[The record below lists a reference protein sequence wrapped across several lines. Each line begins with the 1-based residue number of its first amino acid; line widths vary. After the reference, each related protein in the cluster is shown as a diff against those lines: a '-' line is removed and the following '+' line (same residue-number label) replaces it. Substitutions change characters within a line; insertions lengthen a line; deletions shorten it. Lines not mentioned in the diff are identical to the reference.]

1 MLKEF
6 ADYIT
11 YTLLKL
17 EPTSHLGDALNFFIY
32 DTLKIFLLLTTI
44 VYVVAIIRAYFPPE
58 KTKRILS
65 HKREYIGNTMAALL
79 GIVTPF
85 CSCSAVP
92 LFIGFVEAGV
102 PLGVTFSFLISS
114 PMVNEIALI
123 MLWGLFGWKIA
134 LIYTGTGVALA
145 IVSGIVI
152 GKLKM
157 EKYVQD
163 YVWEIKAGAGEIVQ
177 TTFREKLVYAR
188 DYTVELL
195 KRIWPYVII
204 GIALGGIV
212 HGYIPTDFVVK
223 YAGRDN
229 PFAVLVAVLIG
240 IPLYSNAAGMIPVV
254 QALVGKGMAMGT
266 VLAFMMSVT
275 AISFP
280 EAVILKNVLKM
291 RLIYTFFG
299 IVAVGIVIVGYL
311 VQRDFIGGI
320 EMEIKVLGPG
330 CANCV
335 KMEELAK
342 TAVKELGIE
351 AKIEKI
357 TDIGQIAM
365 NGILST
371 PGLMVNGKIKH
382 SGKPLPSLE
391 KVKELI
397 KGEA

>member
-1 MLKEF
+1 MLKQF

-11 YTLLKL
+11 YALLKL

-44 VYVVAIIRAYFPPE
+44 VYAVAIIRAYFPPE
-58 KTKRILS
+58 KTKRMLS
-65 HKREYIGNTMAALL
+65 HKREYIGNAMAALL

-134 LIYTGTGVALA
+134 LIYTGTGVVLA
-145 IVSGIVI
+145 IVSGIII

-188 DYTVELL
+188 DYTTELL
-195 KRIWPYVII
+195 KRIWPYVVI

-229 PFAVLVAVLIG
+229 PLAVLVAVLIG
-240 IPLYSNAAGMIPVV
+240 VPLYSNAAGMIPVV

-299 IVAVGIVIVGYL
+299 IVAIGIVIVGYL
-311 VQRDFIGGI
+311 FN
-320 EMEIKVLGPG
+320 
-330 CANCV
+330 A
-335 KMEELAK
+335 
-342 TAVKELGIE
+342 
-351 AKIEKI
+351 
-357 TDIGQIAM
+357 
-365 NGILST
+365 IL
-371 PGLMVNGKIKH
+371 
-382 SGKPLPSLE
+382 
-391 KVKELI
+391 
-397 KGEA
+397 